1 MTWSIDLA
9 AKTATHS
16 SGLTLHFF
24 PAPDSPGAWDGKPAG
39 GIPAAFGADQG
50 TLARLMREAGDAF
63 AAAMRKAP
71 KNRRSTIHRSPRL
84 DEVIGAS
91 PPSLSGRLST
101 IADRYLEILRRA
113 RVASRFS
120 EPELNAMRDCCNGT
134 WFEPAQLIDGAI
146 LANVEDSRVDGLYEK
161 WGIDGDALAAKLR
174 SLIFADQVALVEEIE
189 QWWRTQC
196 PSGPTDPED

>member
-1 MTWSIDLA
+1 MTWIIDLA

-16 SGLTLHFF
+16 SGLTLRFT
-24 PAPDSPGAWDGKPAG
+24 PAPDSSGAWDGKPVGAIPTTLGTDAG
-39 GIPAAFGADQG
+39 A
-50 TLARLMREAGDAF
+50 LARLMREAGDKF
-63 AAAMRKAP
+63 VAALRAAP

-84 DEVIGAS
+84 DEAIGAS

-101 IADRYLEILRRA
+101 IADRYLEMLRRS
-113 RVASRFS
+113 RVARQFT
-120 EPELNAMRDCCNGT
+120 EAELMAMRDCCNGT

-161 WGIDGDALAAKLR
+161 WAINGDALATKLR
-174 SLIFADQVALVEEIE
+174 ALSFADQVALVEEIE

-196 PSGPTDPED
+196 QTDPED